1 MAKSRKGACGKTM
14 KKSRKGG
21 CSKTKAKSGKGGY
34 DNNTYFATSMKAQRF
49 ICKEMKGKNVKAVG
63 GIQNALGGRLQDA
76 GFDSASKL
84 SCEVKKM
91 TKRNFMRY
99 MLKVLYYVRL
109 YKLYRLGATR
119 ASQCFKAGTH

>member
-1 MAKSRKGACGKTM
+1 MAKSRKGACGKPM

-21 CSKTKAKSGKGGY
+21 CSKTKAKSGKDDY

-49 ICKEMKGKNVKAVG
+49 ICDKIKGKNVQAVG
-63 GIQNALGGRLQDA
+63 GINGALGCRLKKA
-76 GFDSASKL
+76 GFGSASKL

-99 MLKVLYYVRL
+99 MLKVLYYVLL